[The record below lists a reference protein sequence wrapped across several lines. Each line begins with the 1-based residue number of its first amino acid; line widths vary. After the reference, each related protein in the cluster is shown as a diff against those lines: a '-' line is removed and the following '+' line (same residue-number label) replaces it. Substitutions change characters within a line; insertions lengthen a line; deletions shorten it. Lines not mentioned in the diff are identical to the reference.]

1 MTNAGKIVMPNQK
14 LLIIGNGFDLDLGLR
29 TTYWDF
35 AKSRLWPCCTQT
47 EIYSLY
53 DFLEKEK
60 KTQKWIDLEVS
71 LRKYAREP
79 AYESKALYDAKIVKS
94 MYDKLVGNMMEY
106 LNEEFRNAALVE
118 DSMAVK
124 VLRGVIANGFYD
136 SVYTFNYTSLSDIA
150 NRLGLN
156 TPPKTIHIHGA
167 LKNKTA
173 ILGFDEDVEVHD
185 KLKFMYKAF
194 NPSYLSN
201 TLIHDLSTAEEVV
214 IFGHSLGDIDYMYFK
229 DFFTSLVMD
238 SKNRCNRR
246 KVTIFTCDYDS
257 RMEILTQLHRR
268 KFSIEQIT
276 RLNDFNIICT
286 HGADEGKLLDFLEYH
301 DKMRRSDF

>member
-1 MTNAGKIVMPNQK
+1 MPNQK
-14 LLIIGNGFDLDLGLR
+14 LLIVGNGFDLDLGLR
-29 TTYWDF
+29 TSYRDF
-35 AKSRLWPCCTQT
+35 ASSAFWPCNVQA
-47 EIYSLY
+47 ELYSLD
-53 DFLEKEK
+53 DFLGKEK
-60 KTQKWIDLEVS
+60 KSQKWFDLEMS
-71 LRKYAREP
+71 LRKYATDP
-79 AYESKALYDAKIVKS
+79 ACESKARYNTKALKV
-94 MYDKLVGNMMEY
+94 MYGKLVGNMMEY

-118 DSMAVK
+118 DSMAAK
-124 VLRGVIANGFYD
+124 VLSGVIANGFYG
-136 SVYTFNYTSLSDIA
+136 SVYTFNYMSLSDIA

-238 SKNRCNRR
+238 SRNKCNRR
-246 KVTIFTCDYDS
+246 KVTIFTYDYDS

-268 KFSIEQIT
+268 KLSIEQIT

-286 HGADEGKLLDFLEYH
+286 HGSDEGKLLDFLEYH
-301 DKMRRSDF
+301 DKMRKSDF